1 MNSGLAVV
9 IMVASLLVGGA
20 CLAAA
25 ARNRWLD
32 RWHLIALG
40 VVELGVV
47 LQAALAVVAL
57 IGGDRPVELATF
69 VGYLIVTTLFLPA
82 ATGLSILEPTRWGS
96 VIAGSGS
103 IVVAILMLRLLQ
115 TWTPLR

>member
-1 MNSGLAVV
+1 MNNGLAVA

-32 RWHLIALG
+32 QWHLIALG
-40 VVELGVV
+40 VVELGV
-47 LQAALAVVAL
+47 LAQTVVAVIAL
-57 IGGDRPVELATF
+57 IGGRRPVELATF
-69 VGYLIVTTLFLPA
+69 IGYLIVTTLFLPA
-82 ATGLSILEPTRWGS
+82 AVGLSILEPTRWGS
-96 VIAGSGS
+96 VIAGSAS